1 MESPITEK
9 MVLLIYENYVMMGQ
23 QIVIAELVEQLTL
36 RMVVVLDVL
45 PQYVEMEIYS
55 NQILEV
61 N

>member
-1 MESPITEK
+1 